1 MAAVRPLH
9 RNMNASYLHTK
20 IGAFSTIDVRNPTAG
35 RTDVDLIADVVLGQN
50 CVITRGATDPSLI
63 GASLPGGLAALNP
76 LFASNYSVC
85 SQINGPNALLG
96 LTHWRPSTS
105 ILAPITAFAAGDQ
118 SIEGNRLLGSPEFK
132 IAGGVQYEMPLG
144 ASHTLTPRVDAYYQ
158 SNMYANNFNTQQD
171 LIDGYAYLNAQITLR
186 RRTANWAFR
195 FFMQNSP
202 TAMRSPAL
210 MTRARRRAT
219 SRTLYFWPRR
229 WGVGPNMSF

>member
-1 MAAVRPLH
+1 M
-9 RNMNASYLHTK
+9 
-20 IGAFSTIDVRNPTAG
+20 RNPTAG

-50 CVITRGATDPSLI
+50 CVTRGATDPSLI

-118 SIEGNRLLGSPEFK
+118 SIEGNRSLGSPEFK

-158 SNMYANNFNTQQD
+158 QYVREQLQHPAGPHRRLCVSECADHLAPT
-171 LIDGYAYLNAQITLR
+171 DGKLGVPVLHAELTNSDDR
-186 RRTANWAFR
+186 R
-195 FFMQNSP
+195 
-202 TAMRSPAL
+202 L
-210 MTRARRRAT
+210 
-219 SRTLYFWPRR
+219 
-229 WGVGPNMSF
+229 